1 MIIQSLQLK
10 DKLDA
15 FRRLRGLLTCDTERV
30 SLDKD
35 LGNINNHKNN
45 FKEVQEAKFGES
57 FERQANL
64 PKFNLEVSERG
75 LYYQIEMECLK
86 HTLYLQTIYQNW
98 QIHLHKHAY
107 PLPFFH
113 ICCLTWHTFYLFQ

>member
-75 LYYQIEMECLK
+75 LYYQIEMECLNI
-86 HTLYLQTIYQNW
+86 LSIYRLFTKIGKFTFINMH
-98 QIHLHKHAY
+98 IHC
-107 PLPFFH
+107 PFF
-113 ICCLTWHTFYLFQ
+113 TFVA